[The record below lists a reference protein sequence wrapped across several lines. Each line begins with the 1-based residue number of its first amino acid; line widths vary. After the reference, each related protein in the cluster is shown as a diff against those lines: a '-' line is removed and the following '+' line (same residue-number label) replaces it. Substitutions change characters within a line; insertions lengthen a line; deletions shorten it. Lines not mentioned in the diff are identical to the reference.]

1 VVGARAAVLGGRHHP
16 PGGLPELLDR
26 IAAGDLPGGDEDL
39 GVQAGH
45 RAVDNRRI
53 PSGSAG

>member
-39 GVQAGH
+39 GV
-45 RAVDNRRI
+45 
-53 PSGSAG
+53 